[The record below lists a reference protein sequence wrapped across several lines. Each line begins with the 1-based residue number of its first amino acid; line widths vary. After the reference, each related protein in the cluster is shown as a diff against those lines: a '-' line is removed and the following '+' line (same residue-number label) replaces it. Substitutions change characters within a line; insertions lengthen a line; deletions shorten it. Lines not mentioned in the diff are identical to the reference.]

1 MVAFL
6 TSFPCEPQL
15 LSGFLGLPCW
25 FSKEKPGV
33 LVTPLCQVFPQ
44 LCLYFWSQMM
54 GEQERS
60 ETVGAHPNLL
70 GPQLLQ
76 SVRKGPRDWASVG
89 FSPSFL
95 LRPGDC
101 LWPGVWENRED
112 KETKKT
118 KGLYPLSLTL
128 GIPFLILSWDRTKGL
143 LPGLSLSA
151 FDAHFQVWG
160 CSEFKPGEYHMWK
173 YGKLNTGLVVLQILV
188 IPTLSA
194 TVHGLESLHICSVH
208 SLQVLELHLPGE
220 AGWGMP
226 TPAVLEPKPK
236 TTLSDKLNW
245 VCQ

>member
-25 FSKEKPGV
+25 FSEEKPGA

-60 ETVGAHPNLL
+60 EAVRVHPTLL
-70 GPQLLQ
+70 TTAAPICEEGSLPHFWSDQEIVCGPGCEKTEKT
-76 SVRKGPRDWASVG
+76 RKH
-89 FSPSFL
+89 
-95 LRPGDC
+95 
-101 LWPGVWENRED
+101 
-112 KETKKT
+112 KT

-151 FDAHFQVWG
+151 FGAHFQVWS

-173 YGKLNTGLVVLQILV
+173 YGRLNTGLVVLQILV
-188 IPTLSA
+188 IPTLPA
-194 TVHGLESLHICSVH
+194 TVHGLESLHSCTVH
-208 SLQVLELHLPGE
+208 SLQVLELRLPGE

-226 TPAVLEPKPK
+226 TPADLEPKPK
-236 TTLSDKLNW
+236 ATLSEKLNW